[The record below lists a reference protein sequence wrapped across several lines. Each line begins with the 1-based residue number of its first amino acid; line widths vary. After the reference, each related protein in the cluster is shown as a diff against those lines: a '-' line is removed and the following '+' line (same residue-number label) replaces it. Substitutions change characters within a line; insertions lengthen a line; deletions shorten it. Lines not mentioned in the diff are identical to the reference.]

1 MVVNFRARGISRGT
15 CKLVRI
21 PTLIK
26 KYMFKMNIILYYDV
40 ARKKN
45 KKSNSFNKMMFI
57 LSFIFK

>member
-1 MVVNFRARGISRGT
+1 MVVNFRACGISRGT

-21 PTLIK
+21 STLIK
-26 KYMFKMNIILYYDV
+26 KYIFKMNIILYYDL
-40 ARKKN
+40 AHKKN